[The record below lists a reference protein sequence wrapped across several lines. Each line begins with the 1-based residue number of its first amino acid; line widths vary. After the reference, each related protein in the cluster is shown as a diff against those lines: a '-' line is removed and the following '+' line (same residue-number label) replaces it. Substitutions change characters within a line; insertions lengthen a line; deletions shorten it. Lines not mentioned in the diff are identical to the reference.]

1 MPWHESQLDWNVAV
15 TVTGAVRFESV
26 QTFVG
31 GKTLVDV
38 VHRVFEGT
46 PLADVM
52 GRIAAKSAGN
62 GAWHA
67 APEADD

>member
-1 MPWHESQLDWNVAV
+1 M
-15 TVTGAVRFESV
+15 SV
-26 QTFVG
+26 QSFVG

-38 VHRVFEGT
+38 VGRLFEGT

-67 APEADD
+67 GDEQ